1 MKVISVQPT
10 PNPSAFKFVVDRVLT
25 NEIRNY
31 DAPSEVK
38 NDVLATAL
46 FALPHVTGLFFC
58 ENFVTVTMARGA
70 DWRTLKEQVTTI
82 LESTFLE
89 PVGPAT
95 AAPRTAATAA
105 TGGPEQQEL
114 MRKIEAVFD
123 DRVRPAL
130 AGDGGGLEIL
140 GLDGKTLRI
149 RYQGSCG
156 TCPSSIA
163 GTLNA
168 IQNMLQSEVDE
179 ELTVVSG

>member
-1 MKVISVQPT
+1 MQVLSVQPT
-10 PNPSAFKFVVDRVLT
+10 PNPSAFKFLTDRVLT
-25 NEIRNY
+25 HDIRNY
-31 DAPSEVK
+31 DAPGEAKS
-38 NDVLATAL
+38 DLLAQAL
-46 FALPHVTGLFFC
+46 FAVPNVGGLFFC

-70 DWRTLKEQVTTI
+70 EWRTVKEMVTKV
-82 LESTFLE
+82 LETTFIE
-89 PVGPAT
+89 PLVASAPKAPASAAVGLPK
-95 AAPRTAATAA
+95 
-105 TGGPEQQEL
+105 EQQEL
-114 MRKIEAVFD
+114 MSRIEAVFD

-130 AGDGGGLEIL
+130 AGDGGGLEIV

-179 ELTVVSG
+179 ELTVISA

>member
-1 MKVISVQPT
+1 MHVLSVQPT
-10 PNPSAFKFVVDRVLT
+10 PNPSAFKFLTDRVLT
-25 NEIRNY
+25 HEIRNY
-31 DAPSEVK
+31 DAPGEAK
-38 NDVLATAL
+38 TDLLAQAL
-46 FALPHVTGLFFC
+46 FAVPGVGGLFFC

-70 DWRTLKEQVTTI
+70 EWRAVKEMVTKV
-82 LESTFLE
+82 LETTFVD
-89 PVGPAT
+89 PVVPGAT
-95 AAPRTAATAA
+95 KLPPSVASGLPK
-105 TGGPEQQEL
+105 EQQEL
-114 MRKIEAVFD
+114 MSKIEAVFD

-156 TCPSSIA
+156 SCPSSIA

-179 ELTVVSG
+179 ELTVVAG

>member
-1 MKVISVQPT
+1 MQVIAVQPT
-10 PNPSAFKFVVDRVLT
+10 PNPAAFKFLTDRTLT

-31 DAPSEVK
+31 DSVAEAK
-38 NDVLATAL
+38 TDMLAQAL
-46 FALPHVTGLFFC
+46 FAIPNVGGLFFC

-70 DWRTLKEQVTTI
+70 EWKTVKEMVTKVLETTFVEATL
-82 LESTFLE
+82 
-89 PVGPAT
+89 PAASPKP
-95 AAPRTAATAA
+95 AASASIGLPQ
-105 TGGPEQQEL
+105 EQQEL
-114 MRKIEAVFD
+114 MRRIEAVFD

-140 GLDGKTLRI
+140 GLDGKMLRI

>member
-10 PNPSAFKFVVDRVLT
+10 PNPSAFKFVLDRMLT

-38 NDVLATAL
+38 GDLLAQAL
-46 FALPHVTGLFFC
+46 FAVPNVSGLFFC

-70 DWRTLKEQVTTI
+70 DWRTVKEQVTKVIET
-82 LESTFLE
+82 TWVDA
-89 PVGPAT
+89 PKPAS
-95 AAPRTAATAA
+95 AAAKPAAAGAA
-105 TGGPEQQEL
+105 GSPQDQEL

-140 GLDGKTLRI
+140 GLEGKTLRI

-156 TCPSSIA
+156 SCPSSIA

-168 IQNMLQSEVDE
+168 IQNMLQSEIDE
-179 ELTVVSG
+179 ELTVVSA